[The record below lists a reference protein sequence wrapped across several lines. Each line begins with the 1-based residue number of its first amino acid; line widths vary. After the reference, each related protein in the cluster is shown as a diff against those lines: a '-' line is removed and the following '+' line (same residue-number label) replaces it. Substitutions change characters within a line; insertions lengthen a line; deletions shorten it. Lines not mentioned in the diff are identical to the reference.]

1 MVITCKLGREKKASL
16 SSPDLMAPSIPLL
29 GSFSVAN
36 CQDHTTLL
44 CRSLCAIVSY
54 RIARTCK
61 LGREKKACLSS
72 PDLMPPSIA
81 LLGSFSAAN
90 CLGHTTLLCR
100 SLCAS
105 VVVPYR
111 SECYLYR
118 TERHLQISKL
128 LPHMLLNDGSR
139 PPTANHNVRLAVR
152 WGNQARALPRESPR
166 LRRPLFKEPRLLDVT
181 DRCGRS

>member
-1 MVITCKLGREKKASL
+1 
-16 SSPDLMAPSIPLL
+16 MATSIPLIR
-29 GSFSVAN
+29 SFSVAN

-44 CRSLCAIVSY
+44 CRSICRSLCAIVSY

-72 PDLMPPSIA
+72 PDLMAPSIA

-90 CLGHTTLLCR
+90 CLGHTSLLCR

-111 SECYLYR
+111 SECCLYR

-139 PPTANHNVRLAVR
+139 PPTANHNVRLAVK
-152 WGNQARALPRESPR
+152 WGNQACALPRESPR